1 MTRRDDTA
9 TRPCNDTAMGR
20 HGDAARARESLS
32 SASPEASAETVTPFP
47 RHSIP
52 ASHIA
57 GIRVDNLSEDETLA
71 AINKLLDDD
80 APHYMCVVNAA
91 KVVAARRDQKLRRA
105 LDAADLVTADGMSV
119 VWASRWLAQPLKQRV
134 TGIDLFARLVAH
146 AAARDLSVYFF
157 GARDEAVRGV
167 VKRFTAEHPGLR
179 VAGFRDGYFDAA
191 AANAI
196 ADAIKQSGADL
207 LFVAMGSPAQE
218 YWISENLARTGVRFA
233 LGVGGSFDHLSGRQ
247 RRAPRW
253 MQRAGFEWL
262 YRLLREPRRL
272 WRRYLIGNTA
282 FIALVI
288 RQTFQRKPKR

>member
-9 TRPCNDTAMGR
+9 TRR
-20 HGDAARARESLS
+20 RGDAAMARESLS
-32 SASPEASAETVTPFP
+32 SSAPDSSGNTVTASPPHP
-47 RHSIP
+47 IP

-57 GIRVDNLSEDETLA
+57 GVRVDNLSEDETVA
-71 AINKLLDDD
+71 AINDLLDDG
-80 APHYMCVVNAA
+80 APHYICVVNAA
-91 KVVAARRDQKLRRA
+91 KVVAARGDEKLRRA
-105 LDAADLVTADGMSV
+105 LDKADIVTADGMSV
-119 VWASRWLAQPLKQRV
+119 VWASRMLAQPLKQRV

-146 AAARDLSVYFF
+146 AASRELSVYFF

-167 VKRFTAEHPGLR
+167 VKRFTTEHPGLR
-179 VAGFRDGYFDAA
+179 VAGFRNGYFDATESI
-191 AANAI
+191 AI

-233 LGVGGSFDHLSGRQ
+233 LGVGGSFDHLSGLQ
-247 RRAPRW
+247 RRAPQW
-253 MQRAGFEWL
+253 MQRAGFEWF

-282 FIALVI
+282 FIALII
-288 RQTFQRKPKR
+288 RQAFQRKPKN